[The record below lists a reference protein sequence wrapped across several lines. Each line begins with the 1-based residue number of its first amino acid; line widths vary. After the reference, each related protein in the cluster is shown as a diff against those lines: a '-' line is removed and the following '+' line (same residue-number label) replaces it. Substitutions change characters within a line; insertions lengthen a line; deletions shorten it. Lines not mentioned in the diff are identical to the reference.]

1 MDIEMDTEYKLTQ
14 EIDYYWI
21 RGKLKKTPDK
31 QNDLECL
38 ALKF

>member
-1 MDIEMDTEYKLTQ
+1 MDTEYKLTQ
-14 EIDYYWI
+14 EIDYYGI

-31 QNDLECL
+31 QNDPKYL